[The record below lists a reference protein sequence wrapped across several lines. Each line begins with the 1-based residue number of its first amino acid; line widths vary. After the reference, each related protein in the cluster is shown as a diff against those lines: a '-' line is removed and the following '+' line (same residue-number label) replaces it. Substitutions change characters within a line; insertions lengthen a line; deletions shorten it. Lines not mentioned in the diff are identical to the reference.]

1 MNITSWPNEPNI
13 VDGAYNPP
21 SKGYDNNKGFSHER
35 EKPLLLIVVL
45 TPVFRV

>member
-21 SKGYDNNKGFSHER
+21 SKGYDNNKGFLTK
-35 EKPLLLIVVL
+35 EKNLCC
-45 TPVFRV
+45 